1 MQSFRIFY
9 FLYEQDYCKVYSD
22 SIHYP
27 NRFICIVFGDS
38 GGSIAVVV
46 EITQNGNVNEYSGT
60 DDKLS
65 AFFLV
70 FFSTLTTAEEPIIL
84 PMVVNPYL
92 TQY

>member
-27 NRFICIVFGDS
+27 NRFICIVFGFGDS

-46 EITQNGNVNEYSGT
+46 EITQNGNVNEHSGT

-70 FFSTLTTAEEPIIL
+70 FFRLLRQPKSP
-84 PMVVNPYL
+84 
-92 TQY
+92 